1 MLELT
6 KLYQDEKWE
15 VRGFAVQFLKWLKY
29 LALPVSST
37 LSLSL
42 YLCVHAYI
50 WLQTGYETF
59 CGDPDVWNE
68 WGTHKRF
75 DPDHWTC
82 DLRVWIKSM
91 DHIPWRCMDPGNGW
105 GLWTACESRVWIG
118 VWQLERGAGTLYRVL
133 PKPFASCA
141 PSSRYL
147 HLWPQVVS
155 PHYQCQNQ
163 MHQCGFQANTFHAC
177 PTLQLVASLWPDLI
191 TVILI
196 NRTEIHHGPT
206 G

>member
-1 MLELT
+1 MRS
-6 KLYQDEKWE
+6 EKWE
-15 VRGFAVQFLKWLKY
+15 ELLFNSWNGSNIL
-29 LALPVSST
+29 

-42 YLCVHAYI
+42 PLSLSLCISAFMHTYGFKPGMKRSAVIRSYGTSEVRI
-50 WLQTGYETF
+50 RGY
-59 CGDPDVWNE
+59 GSRAWIISRGDVWIRGMDGGYGPPVSPE
-68 WGTHKRF
+68 YGSEF
-75 DPDHWTC
+75 DS
-82 DLRVWIKSM
+82 LRGG
-91 DHIPWRCMDPGNGW
+91 H
-105 GLWTACESRVWIG
+105 A
-118 VWQLERGAGTLYRVL
+118 GAGTLYRVL
-133 PKPFASCA
+133 PNPFASCA

-155 PHYQCQNQ
+155 PHYQCQYQ
-163 MHQCGFQANTFHAC
+163 MHQCGFQANTFHTC